1 MPSRSLNDAPQRT
14 QSDMPAPRIS
24 VIIPALNEAAQIS
37 ETIAAARAAGFDEII
52 VVDGGSRDGTTAAAA
67 TADLVLSSAPGRAIQ
82 QNLGAAA
89 ASGDVLFFLHA
100 DCRPSPR
107 SGTMMWNVLAD
118 EAGFVAGCFTQ
129 RIAAEGAIYR
139 WLEWGNLQRVR
150 WFQMAYGDQGL
161 FVRREIF
168 QAVGGFPDWPLMEDV
183 DFLRNLRGR
192 GRFVILGCPLTVSAR
207 RWRQRGVV
215 RQTLRNWTLL
225 LLFRWGVSPARLAQH
240 YAHVR

>member
-1 MPSRSLNDAPQRT
+1 
-14 QSDMPAPRIS
+14 MPAPRIS
-24 VIIPALNEAAQIS
+24 VIIPALNEAAQIA

-52 VVDGGSRDGTTAAAA
+52 VVDGGSRDGTAAAA
-67 TADLVLSSAPGRAIQ
+67 AAAADLVLGSAPGRAVQ
-82 QNLGAAA
+82 QNCGAAA

-107 SGTMMWNVLAD
+107 SGRLMRNVLAD
-118 EAGFVAGCFTQ
+118 DAGFVAGCFTQ
-129 RIAAEGAIYR
+129 RIAADGAVYR
-139 WLEWGNLQRVR
+139 WLEWGNLQRVL

-161 FVRREIF
+161 FVRRDMF
-168 QAVGGFPDWPLMEDV
+168 RVVGGFPDWPLMEDV

-207 RWRQRGVV
+207 RWRHRGVV
-215 RQTLRNWTLL
+215 RQTLRNWALL
-225 LLFRWGVSPARLAQH
+225 FLFRWGVSPARLARY